1 MYKQNLSVLS
11 VASCRSI
18 FLYLMSC
25 LIACS
30 SRPGSDFGLRSEF
43 RLVFDPRSDLARPS
57 PARSGP
63 VRPAGPWRPLPY
75 PCAPPPPNPV
85 VSFDFLPHSNFPLP
99 PLSLSPHGALGF
111 GDEIAGVWIPRGE
124 FSPPLPFLSLP
135 PAPPLFFPWPR
146 ALPRARHTPSP
157 APSRAVAATQPCR
170 IPCLAEP
177 LPASLSLGEP
187 RLCRAPPRVV
197 PRGEPLPASRPSGR
211 APPCVAPPREPHLG
225 RAPPRVV
232 PPSTNP
238 SPAAPLPSTTPPAAP
253 WPRPG
258 PRPGGRAPTVP
269 SAVCPSRALGCALA
283 RPCLSPCPG
292 SLVPRAACTIRVPS
306 ARVACS
312 RACDRSRVSL
322 TLV

>member
-124 FSPPLPFLSLP
+124 FPLPFPFSLSLLPLPYSSPGRAPYPARATRPPLPRR
-135 PAPPLFFPWPR
+135 APWR
-146 ALPRARHTPSP
+146 R
-157 APSRAVAATQPCR
+157 PSRAASHAWPSPSPRRSPSASPASAEPLPVSCPVASPSPRRAPPAEPLPASRPLASPT
-170 IPCLAEP
+170 LAEP
-177 LPASLSLGEP
+177 LPAS
-187 RLCRAPPRVV
+187 
-197 PRGEPLPASRPSGR
+197 RPQ
-211 APPCVAPPREPHLG
+211 
-225 RAPPRVV
+225 
-232 PPSTNP
+232 
-238 SPAAPLPSTTPPAAP
+238 
-253 WPRPG
+253 
-258 PRPGGRAPTVP
+258 
-269 SAVCPSRALGCALA
+269 
-283 RPCLSPCPG
+283 
-292 SLVPRAACTIRVPS
+292 
-306 ARVACS
+306 
-312 RACDRSRVSL
+312 
-322 TLV
+322 